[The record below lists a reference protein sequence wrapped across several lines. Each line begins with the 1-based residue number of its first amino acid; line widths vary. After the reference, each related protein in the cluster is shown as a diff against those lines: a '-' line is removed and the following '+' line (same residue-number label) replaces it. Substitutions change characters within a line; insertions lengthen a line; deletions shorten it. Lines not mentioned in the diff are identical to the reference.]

1 MTSIIVVAEPA
12 HIRLLAD
19 DLRAADRAEV
29 EAAGMDARK
38 ALWRSF
44 RQATLAR
51 TAFVDGEIA
60 AMWGVGGCPLGT
72 LGRPWLLTA
81 PPIEHAK
88 VAFVREARYEVREM
102 LTLFTELRGFVD
114 ARYQRAIRLLQIMGF
129 NISESFPFGP
139 YGVPFRQYSLRRPW
153 QSA

>member
-1 MTSIIVVAEPA
+1 MSRVIVVVAEPA

-19 DLRAADRAEV
+19 NLRVADRAEI
-29 EAAGMDARK
+29 EAAGMDGCK

-60 AMWGVGGCPLGT
+60 AMYGVGGCPLGT

-81 PPIEHAK
+81 PAIEHAK
-88 VAFVREARYEVREM
+88 VAFVREARYEVQEM
-102 LTLFTELRGFVD
+102 LTIFSELRGFVD
-114 ARYQRAIRLLQIMGF
+114 ARYQRAVRLLQVTGF
-129 NISESFPFGP
+129 SISEPFPFGP
-139 YGVPFRQYSLRRPW
+139 YGVPFRQYSMMRR
-153 QSA
+153 

>member
-1 MTSIIVVAEPA
+1 MTCVIVVAEPA
-12 HIRLLAD
+12 HIRLLSTR
-19 DLRAADRAEV
+19 LRVEDQAEV

-60 AMWGVGGCPLGT
+60 AMWGIGGCPLGT

-81 PPIEHAK
+81 PPIEHVK
-88 VAFVREARYEVREM
+88 VAFIRESRYEVREM
-102 LTLFTELRGFVD
+102 LTLFPELRGFVD
-114 ARYQRAIRLLQIMGF
+114 ARYQRAVRLLQVLGF
-129 NISESFPFGP
+129 SISEPFPFGP
-139 YGVPFRQYSLRRPW
+139 YDVPFKQYSLRRP
-153 QSA
+153 